1 MRWFLALDERLAQA
15 ERALLVAVCAALVLL
30 MMAQVVLRYV
40 FSAPLFWAE
49 EAAVQLLVLM
59 TLFGLALLVHQR
71 QLITIDLLPAAL
83 PARLRDALAVLL
95 AALMLALL
103 CFVARLGWDWVAR
116 PDVRLEIGATLRLPR
131 WINYSA
137 LPLAFSCMAWHQA
150 AALLRALQQ
159 ALRHTRGAPAQGRA

>member
-1 MRWFLALDERLAQA
+1 MRWIDAIDSRLAQA
-15 ERALLVAVCAALVLL
+15 ERALLIGVCAALVLL

-49 EAAVQLLVLM
+49 EAAVQLLVVL
-59 TLFGLALLVHQR
+59 TLFGLSLLVRQR
-71 QLITIDLLPAAL
+71 QLIAIDLLPSAL
-83 PARLRDALAVLL
+83 PVRLRHVLAAVL

-103 CFVARLGWDWVAR
+103 CFIAALGWDWVAR

-131 WINYSA
+131 WINYSL

-150 AALLRALQQ
+150 AALLG
-159 ALRHTRGAPAQGRA
+159 ALRQAFAPASSGRSA